1 MIVSFLEP
9 GKKATRFVA
18 QQNLESLSCFFFVF
32 FVLTSFCQFF
42 RVHHWHC
49 PRITSFVSLR
59 GIKAGNPVR
68 ERGTHL
74 SSLGNQSEHFAK
86 KISFP
91 FLKVVLRK
99 KLISKLFIPFT
110 QNITS
115 TRNFLCGRI
124 GKLTSVRKTIYQ

>member
-1 MIVSFLEP
+1 MIVLFQEP

-18 QQNLESLSCFFFVF
+18 QQNLESPSCFF
-32 FVLTSFCQFF
+32 FVLTSFTQFF
-42 RVHHWHC
+42 RLHHRHC

-74 SSLGNQSEHFAK
+74 SSSGNQSEHFAK
-86 KISFP
+86 KNIISFSRGR
-91 FLKVVLRK
+91 FIKK

-124 GKLTSVRKTIYQ
+124 GKLTTVRKTIYK

>member
-1 MIVSFLEP
+1 MIVSFQEP
-9 GKKATRFVA
+9 GKKAARFVA
-18 QQNLESLSCFFFVF
+18 QQNLESLSCFFVFVF
-32 FVLTSFCQFF
+32 VFVFCFDFFLPIFSSSSLTLPKNYELCKFARDQSGQS
-42 RVHHWHC
+42 R
-49 PRITSFVSLR
+49 
-59 GIKAGNPVR
+59 AGKRDPS
-68 ERGTHL
+68 

-124 GKLTSVRKTIYQ
+124 GKLTSV